1 MKLLVVLGTR
11 PEAIKLAPV
20 IREARQRDG
29 VQVRVCATGQH
40 REMLA
45 PVLDL
50 FDLRPDDDLDLMRGA
65 PEPAELA
72 AKVLSSLAVLLR
84 SDRPDRVVVHG
95 DTTTAWSA
103 AMAAFLARIPVA
115 HVEAG
120 LRSGDPMHPFPEEV
134 HRRVIAQI
142 ADLHLAPTRTA
153 RDNLVREG
161 VSPDRI
167 VVTGNPAVDAL
178 HAVQART
185 AQDPP
190 AEVRAIAAWHAATV
204 GAAPMVLVTAHR
216 REHFGQGLRD
226 ICAAVAE
233 LAATLPDCRF
243 VFPVHLNPDVRGPVH
258 AALAGH
264 PGVRLIDPLP
274 YAAFVWLMS
283 RCRLVL
289 TDSGGIQEEAPT
301 LGIPVVLMRRTTER
315 PEGLA
320 SGLVTLAGTATQ
332 RIVAATRERLAA
344 PPPQPLI
351 PNPYGD
357 GHAARRILDAILAG
371 TAPQSAAPGG

>member
-29 VQVRVCATGQH
+29 LQVRVCATGQH

-84 SDRPDRVVVHG
+84 SERPDRVMVHG

-103 AMAAFLARIPVA
+103 AMAAFLARVPVA

-120 LRSGDPMHPFPEEV
+120 LRTGDSMHPFPEEV

-153 RDNLVREG
+153 RDHLVREG

-167 VVTGNPAVDAL
+167 VVTGNPVVDAL
-178 HAVQART
+178 LAVQERIALE
-185 AQDPP
+185 PP
-190 AEVRAIAAWHAATV
+190 PEVGAIAAWHAAVV
-204 GAAPMVLVTAHR
+204 GDAPMILVTAHR
-216 REHFGQGLRD
+216 REHFGPCLQH

-233 LAATLPDCRF
+233 LAAALPDCRF
-243 VFPVHLNPDVRGPVH
+243 VFPVHLNPNVWGPVH

-264 PGVRLIDPLP
+264 PGVRLIDPQP

-301 LGIPVVLMRRTTER
+301 LGVPVVLMRRTTER

-332 RIVAATRERLAA
+332 RIISAARERLAS

-357 GHAARRILDAILAG
+357 GHAARRIIDALMAPTGTRAAG
-371 TAPQSAAPGG
+371 SSG